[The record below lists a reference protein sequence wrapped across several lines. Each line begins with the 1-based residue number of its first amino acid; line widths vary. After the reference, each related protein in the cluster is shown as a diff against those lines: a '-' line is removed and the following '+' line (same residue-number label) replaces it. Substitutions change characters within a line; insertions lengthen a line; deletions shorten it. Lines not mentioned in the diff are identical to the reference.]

1 MCLFY
6 LVAKQV
12 DITSN
17 HIERLMPEYLLQL
30 EYIGAIL
37 HAHFSECMAKSMRT
51 TSYVIN
57 TSHAS
62 IFRNSTTDAIAIH
75 LLVILRNNKPIDGR
89 IEIGRA
95 SSRDRRG

>member
-6 LVAKQV
+6 LVSKQL

-17 HIERLMPEYLLQL
+17 HIDQRTPQFLLQL
-30 EYIGAIL
+30 EYTGDIL
-37 HAHFSECMAKSMRT
+37 HAHFSECTAKSMRT

-75 LLVILRNNKPIDGR
+75 LLVILRNKKPIDGR
-89 IEIGRA
+89 IA
-95 SSRDRRG
+95 SCLQIIT